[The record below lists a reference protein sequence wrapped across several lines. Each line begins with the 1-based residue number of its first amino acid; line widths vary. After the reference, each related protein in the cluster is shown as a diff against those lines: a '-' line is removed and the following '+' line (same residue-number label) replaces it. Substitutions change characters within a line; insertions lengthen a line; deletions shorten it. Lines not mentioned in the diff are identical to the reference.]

1 MNNIQ
6 QNILNVNETICK
18 NIEKFAQSE
27 RGLLSQNIL
36 AQLRNLVE
44 QIFLNEYS
52 HGKDIDNNYKNIV
65 KAIDYAKTRGE
76 LRFLNRFHKLLQIS
90 SSHYT
95 LDEENSE
102 RLMLKYYKSLLEIKN
117 FLKNKYDLEV
127 FQNLNDFP
135 LDIDKSQKPYYEA
148 IANVIEHHP
157 IEIESIYNERYYIQK
172 IKPFF
177 VNNKIYYEIT
187 FILANDKRNKF
198 DRIIAFTKL
207 EILKNYA
214 VNLSI
219 KVKEINIL
227 DKEMPILIIDNW
239 EPSIRPCE
247 LNNFAKI
254 LGKPENIK
262 VGSTEYKNL
271 MFQLKSIRLNLVELI
286 DLPNDSYIFL
296 KGQILLNAKN
306 SNIFDI
312 LDACRYITIN
322 NKKGNN
328 VIRYLLYYLN
338 NRIIKKQFRD
348 EPCSILSNL
357 FLKFGCIP
365 FDQMPFNTSLINH
378 NPKVSDLLD
387 CINTEGR
394 EHELLAR
401 QIKNN
406 TETKGELYTNEKELE
421 NFENIDELIKKY
433 NRSLYPK
440 HVHRR
445 IETFKDFLYIK
456 GYEQDTHDI
465 LQIIKSYSISGVK
478 KYSDSVDSWLAKS
491 AYVIDCEEKKKALR
505 EMFVNSKV
513 ALIYGSAGTG
523 KSTIINHLSNFLNDK
538 SKLYLANTNP
548 AVDNLKRKIEANN
561 CTFRTIASFLMS
573 NTVKTDFDILIID
586 ECSTVN
592 NKDML
597 EVLKKAT
604 FKLLVLVGD
613 IYQIES
619 ITFGNWFSMAKKF
632 ISKESI
638 TELTKP
644 YRSDNAQ
651 LITFWDKIRNIDK
664 NKLDNIVEIITKNN
678 YSKALDESI
687 FEQSQD
693 DEIILCL
700 NYDGL
705 YGINNINRFLQNNNE
720 SSPFLWGVHTYKI
733 NDPVLFNESE
743 RFGSILYNNL
753 KGKIIDIKIF
763 TDRIRFDVEI
773 DKVLNDID
781 VWGTPITL
789 LDCDKNDK
797 SLIRFSVNK
806 NKSTDEDDDS
816 FSDTIVPFQVAYAI
830 SIHKAQGL
838 EYNSVKIVITNE
850 INEMISHNI
859 FYTAIT
865 RAKEKLKIYWTPE
878 TERKILDNLTVRDS
892 GRDAALFAIKFKP

>member
-6 QNILNVNETICK
+6 KNILEINETICK
-18 NIEKFAQSE
+18 NITKFTQSDE

-36 AQLRNLVE
+36 SQLRNLVE
-44 QIFLNEYS
+44 QVFLNEYS
-52 HGKDIDNNYKNIV
+52 VGRDIDNNYKNIV
-65 KAIDYAKTRGE
+65 NAIDYAKTRGE
-76 LRFLNRFHKLLQIS
+76 LRFLNKFHKLLQIS

-117 FLKNKYDLEV
+117 FLKTKYNLEV
-127 FQNLNDFP
+127 LQNLDDFP
-135 LDIDKSQKPYYEA
+135 LDLDESQKPYYEA
-148 IANVIEHHP
+148 IAKVIECHTS
-157 IEIESIYNERYYIQK
+157 ESESIYSERYYIQK

-177 VNNKIYYEIT
+177 VSSKIYYEVT

-227 DKEMPILIIDNW
+227 EKGMPILIIDSW

-254 LGKPENIK
+254 VGRPENIK
-262 VGSTEYKNL
+262 VSSTEYKNL
-271 MFQLKSIRLNLVELI
+271 MFQLKSTKLNLVDLI
-286 DLPNDSYIFL
+286 DLPNNSYFML
-296 KGQILLNAKN
+296 KGLILKNAKH
-306 SNIFDI
+306 SYIFDI
-312 LDACRYITIN
+312 LDECRELIKN
-322 NKKGNN
+322 NKRGSN
-328 VIRYLLYYLN
+328 VMRYLLYYLN
-338 NRIIKKQFRD
+338 NRIIKKQFRN

-357 FLKFGCIP
+357 FLKYGCIP

-378 NPKVSDLLD
+378 NPKISDLLD
-387 CINTEGR
+387 CINLEGR
-394 EHELLAR
+394 EHELFAR

-406 TETKGELYTNEKELE
+406 TETKGELYTPKNELE
-421 NFENIDELIKKY
+421 NFEDIEGLIKKY
-433 NRSLYPK
+433 NDSLYPK
-440 HVHRR
+440 HTQRR
-445 IETFKDFLYIK
+445 IETYKDFLYIR
-456 GYEQDTHDI
+456 GYEKDTHDI
-465 LQIIKSYSISGVK
+465 LEIIKSHSTSGIK
-478 KYSDSVDSWLAKS
+478 KYADSVDNWFAKS
-491 AYVIDCEEKKKALR
+491 AYIIDCEEKKKALK
-505 EMFVNSKV
+505 EMFENSKV

-523 KSTIINHLSNFLNDK
+523 KSTMINHLSNFLNDK
-538 SKLYLANTNP
+538 TKLYLANTNP

-573 NTVKTDFDILIID
+573 NTARTDFDILIID

-592 NKDML
+592 NKDIL
-597 EVLKKAT
+597 EVLNKAT

-632 ISKESI
+632 ISKSSI

-644 YRSDNAQ
+644 YRSNNEQ
-651 LITFWDKIRNIDK
+651 LIIFWDKIRNIDK
-664 NKLDNIVEIITKNN
+664 NKLDNIIEIITKNN
-678 YSKALDESI
+678 YSKTLDESI
-687 FEQSQD
+687 FEKTQD

-720 SSPFLWGVHTYKI
+720 NQSILWGVHTYKVD
-733 NDPVLFNESE
+733 DPILFNESE

-753 KGKIIDIKIF
+753 KGKIIDIQVF
-763 TDRIRFDVEI
+763 SDRIRFDIEI

-781 VWGTPITL
+781 VWGTSITL
-789 LDCDKNDK
+789 LDSDKHDK
-797 SLIRFSVNK
+797 SLIRFSINK
-806 NKSTDEDDDS
+806 NNNTDEDADS
-816 FSDTIVPFQVAYAI
+816 SDAIVPFQVAYAI

-865 RAKEKLKIYWTPE
+865 RAKEKLKIYWSPE
-878 TERKILDNLTVRDS
+878 TERKILDNLTVRNS
-892 GRDAALFAIKFKP
+892 ARDAALFSIKFKL